1 MRVAYYEHAQDT
13 RPRVEDIGWSEL
25 VNVLTTFRRSSACN
39 EAPCRNRRCPGK
51 NGSAW
56 SPVDIEGTRANT
68 NVKAITAAVF
78 DLDHLDASQLAL
90 FESLRARGLAFVAH
104 STHSHAP
111 PGDCCLRL
119 VLPLSRPV
127 LPHEWAS
134 VRARA
139 VSALELPADPATKD
153 VSRIYYLPDAPQG
166 TQPVVET
173 HDGEPL
179 DVDALLR
186 GAAVPKLDASF
197 DVAELE
203 AVAPVPVDLH
213 ALADRLLA
221 HCRPEARPLLRDCLR
236 GAPLP
241 LGRHDDSLQRLMSL
255 SAFVLPDE
263 TPEDAVVELFRASWA
278 ATPWQEGT
286 EHLIAEAMKK
296 LGRARERR
304 RERDAARAAQDAL
317 VVERLRAKVVKRA
330 AAVDTQDDAGDTGE
344 QWAEDLTVQGGKRW
358 RDLEPG
364 ERPSFKANVANLYSI
379 LRHSPEWRGCIR
391 FDDVEKEL
399 RIEGSPLGEDVSAET
414 LDSEVAVWLS
424 KSHWGDCGLHPAP
437 ALVREVLLL
446 VAQKNRFDPLRDYLS
461 SLEWDGTPRLEAF
474 FVRYFGAE
482 DTEYVRAVSSKW
494 LLSAVARALNPGCK
508 MDTVLVLEGPQGI
521 GKSRAFSLL
530 GERWFTDTPV
540 NTRDK
545 DSRLLAARAWMV
557 ELSESTIFASVE
569 NEELKAF
576 FSSSVDLIRPPFG
589 KTHQAY
595 RRRAVF
601 CGTTNAS
608 QYLRRDTTGAR
619 RFWPVACREVDL
631 EALRRDRSQLL
642 AEAVARYNAGE
653 EWWLSREE
661 QRLADEVVSSR
672 LRSEGES
679 FPELVRLWFLRMG
692 PDERPDAVHIAEV
705 AERALGMSA
714 AQINRD
720 VETRLGNA
728 LHELDFKN
736 RIRVSGGSR
745 RRVWEAP
752 EDLLNA
758 PQMVTDASPEPDNV
772 RPFPRGRR

>member
-1 MRVAYYEHAQDT
+1 MLLAFYENAQDT
-13 RPRVEDIGWSEL
+13 RPRVEEL
-25 VNVLTTFRRSSACN
+25 VWPALVELLTTFRHSSACT
-39 EAPCRNRRCPGK
+39 ETPCSNRRCPGK
-51 NGSAW
+51 NGAAW
-56 SPVDIEGTRANT
+56 SPVDIDGTRSNAN
-68 NVKAITAAVF
+68 VRAVTAAVF
-78 DLDHLDASQLAL
+78 DLDHLDASQLGL

-127 LPHEWAS
+127 LPREWAT

-139 VSALELPADPATKD
+139 VAALELPADPATKD

-166 TQPVVET
+166 TQPVAET
-173 HDGEPL
+173 NEGEAL

-186 GAAVPKLDASF
+186 GAGVPVLDTSF
-197 DVAELE
+197 DVAALE
-203 AVAPVPVDLH
+203 AAPATVDLY
-213 ALADRLLA
+213 ALEDKLLA
-221 HCRPEARPLLRDCLR
+221 HCRPETRPLLRDCLS
-236 GAPLP
+236 GEPLP
-241 LGRHDDSLQRLMSL
+241 QGRHDDSLQRLMSL
-255 SAFVLPDE
+255 AAFVLPDE
-263 TPEDAVVELFRASWA
+263 TPEEAVVEIFRRSWA
-278 ATPWQEGT
+278 ATPWREGT
-286 EHLIAEAMKK
+286 EHLVGEALKK
-296 LGRARERR
+296 LRRARERR

-317 VVERLRAKVVKRA
+317 VVERLRAKVVSRPA
-330 AAVDTQDDAGDTGE
+330 PVDTQDESGDTGE

-364 ERPSFKANVANLYSI
+364 ERPSFKSNLANLYAI

-391 FDDVEKEL
+391 FDDVEKEI
-399 RIEGSPLGEDVSAET
+399 RVEGSPLGEDVSTET

-424 KSHWGDCGLHPAP
+424 LSHWGDCGLHPPA

-461 SLEWDGTPRLEAF
+461 SLEWDGTPRLETF
-474 FVRYFGAE
+474 FVTYFGAE
-482 DTEYVRAVSSKW
+482 DSPYVRAISRKW
-494 LLSAVARALNPGCK
+494 LLSAAARALFPGCK

-530 GERWFTDTPV
+530 GDRWFTDTPV
-540 NTRDK
+540 TTRDK

-576 FSSSVDLIRPPFG
+576 FSSGVDLIRPPFG

-595 RRRAVF
+595 KRRAVF

-619 RFWPVACREVDL
+619 RFWPIRCEHVDL
-631 EALRRDRSQLL
+631 EALKRDKPQLL
-642 AEAVARYNAGE
+642 AEAVARYNAKE

-661 QRLADEVVSSR
+661 QALADEVVSSR

-679 FPELVRLWFLRMG
+679 FPELVRAWFLRMA
-692 PDERPDAVHIAEV
+692 PEERPRALHISEV
-705 AERALGMSA
+705 AERALGL
-714 AQINRD
+714 QPHQLGRD
-720 VETRLGNA
+720 IEMRVANA
-728 LHELDFKN
+728 LGELGFEN
-736 RIRVSGGSR
+736 RIRAQDGIR

-752 EDLLNA
+752 VVLLRA
-758 PQMVTDASPEPDNV
+758 PQVVTDTEEPPDNV
-772 RPFPRGRR
+772 RNFPKGRR